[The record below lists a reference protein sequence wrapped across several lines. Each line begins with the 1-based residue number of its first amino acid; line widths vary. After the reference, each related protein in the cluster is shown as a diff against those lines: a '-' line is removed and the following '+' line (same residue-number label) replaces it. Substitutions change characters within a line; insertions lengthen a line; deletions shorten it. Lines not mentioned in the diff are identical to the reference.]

1 MPRTSVPSRCWAK
14 PREYVMF
21 EDTGDPR
28 PIDRGSRFDCDWN
41 VTEQA
46 GPPRGHLTKRKS
58 ECCIAGDPSGRASP
72 DERARRLRYND
83 LKEVA
88 PVWQGNCSYG
98 VCIRLVLPNGVLA
111 LRGSRSVTSSLLP
124 G

>member
-1 MPRTSVPSRCWAK
+1 MPRTSVPSRCWAE

-46 GPPRGHLTKRKS
+46 GPPS
-58 ECCIAGDPSGRASP
+58 EECCHNVAKTGVDSGGLQETGGDDRMAG
-72 DERARRLRYND
+72 
-83 LKEVA
+83 
-88 PVWQGNCSYG
+88 
-98 VCIRLVLPNGVLA
+98 
-111 LRGSRSVTSSLLP
+111 T
-124 G
+124 

>member
-1 MPRTSVPSRCWAK
+1 MRALRIPVAPRAGARIETASPYQAPASLQGVTSR
-14 PREYVMF
+14 
-21 EDTGDPR
+21 
-28 PIDRGSRFDCDWN
+28 
-41 VTEQA
+41 
-46 GPPRGHLTKRKS
+46 KRKS

-88 PVWQGNCSYG
+88 PVWQGNCFYG